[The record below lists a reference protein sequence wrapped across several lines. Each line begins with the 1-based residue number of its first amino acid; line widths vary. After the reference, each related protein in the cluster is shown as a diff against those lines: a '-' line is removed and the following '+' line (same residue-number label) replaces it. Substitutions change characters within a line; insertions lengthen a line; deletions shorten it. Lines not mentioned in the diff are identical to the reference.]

1 MGGARS
7 PCRNLESCCLVHDC
21 PPPVSRVTASKAHTL
36 GLTFP
41 SVRWGSHGT
50 HLPQDSQG
58 PDPTRAPATCPG
70 EEHSFLLGGSIL
82 EALWGASPGGGPSS
96 STSTG
101 PLVRSILAP
110 LLCSRKPCWLRGPW
124 PTCTAPHTHTHTH
137 TLSWPRPS
145 LQPRPVQLRPLSA
158 ILTINPLLLPTAQPP
173 APKTDLLLPGLG
185 AGRYAQKEVRG
196 RADT

>member
-7 PCRNLESCCLVHDC
+7 PCRNLESCCLVHHC

-50 HLPQDSQG
+50 HLPRDSQG

-124 PTCTAPHTHTHTH
+124 PTCSAPHTHTHTH
-137 TLSWPRPS
+137 THLVLAP
-145 LQPRPVQLRPLSA
+145 PL
-158 ILTINPLLLPTAQPP
+158 PP
-173 APKTDLLLPGLG
+173 APACSASAFVCHPHNKPTPPAHGT
-185 AGRYAQKEVRG
+185 A
-196 RADT
+196 TCS